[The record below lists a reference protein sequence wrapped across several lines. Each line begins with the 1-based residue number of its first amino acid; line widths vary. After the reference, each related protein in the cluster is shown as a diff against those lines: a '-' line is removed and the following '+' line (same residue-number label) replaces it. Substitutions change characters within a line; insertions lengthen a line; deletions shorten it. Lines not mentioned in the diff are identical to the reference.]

1 MYMKLRMLTLALAA
15 STLLQAWGP
24 GTHTYVAHQLK
35 EVGTNKAELLYGAI
49 APDFNLLKSMS
60 ATDPL
65 FLATHYLALAP
76 WEVAASTQEKALAW
90 GFATHNE
97 AWGADH
103 TAHIASL
110 TLADT
115 SQGYVIQKAAVLKA
129 TLDAQLTAAGMTGYL
144 GLITPDNCHF
154 ILEYGI
160 DLLARRL
167 DPYLGAKLVEA
178 ASHRS
183 STMGPLMASAYA
195 PGDAEGGATLAYME
209 GVWRTF
215 MIRYGGIL
223 KEPEAKALPLMADFL
238 VDLGIQLQVLPP
250 VPLDQR
256 PALVQLIGLALT
268 DTITICAPDYPGEI
282 QATIEAL
289 RTNPI
294 LSDMAL

>member
-1 MYMKLRMLTLALAA
+1 MHLSLRILALVA
-15 STLLQAWGP
+15 SATALQAWGP
-24 GTHTYVAHQLK
+24 GTHTYVAYQLK
-35 EVGTNKAELLYGAI
+35 DVGTNKAELLYGAI

-76 WEVAASTQEKALAW
+76 WEVACTPEERALAW
-90 GFATHNE
+90 GFASHNE

-115 SQGYVIQKAAVLKA
+115 GQGYVIQKAAVLKA
-129 TLDAQLTAAGMTGYL
+129 TLEAQLTAAGMTGYL

-167 DPYLGAKLVEA
+167 DPYLGARLVEA
-178 ASHRS
+178 AAHRS
-183 STMGPLMASAYA
+183 PAMGSLMARAYA
-195 PGDAEGGATLAYME
+195 PGDLEGGATLAYME
-209 GVWRTF
+209 GIWRTF
-215 MIRYGGIL
+215 MVRYGGIL
-223 KEPEAKALPLMADFL
+223 KEPEAKALPMMADFL
-238 VDLGIQLQVLPP
+238 VDLGVQLQVLPP
-250 VPLDQR
+250 VPPDQR

-268 DTITICAPDYPGEI
+268 DSIAICAPDYPGEI
-282 QATIEAL
+282 GATIHSL
-289 RTNPI
+289 RTSP
-294 LSDMAL
+294 LSGLEI

>member
-1 MYMKLRMLTLALAA
+1 MHMSLRILALVA
-15 STLLQAWGP
+15 SATALQAWGP
-24 GTHTYVAHQLK
+24 GTHTYVAYQLR

-49 APDFNLLKSMS
+49 APDFNLLKSMDPQ
-60 ATDPL
+60 DPL

-76 WEVAASTQEKALAW
+76 WEAAGTPEERALAW
-90 GFATHNE
+90 GFASHNE
-97 AWGADH
+97 AWGADR

-110 TLADT
+110 TLSDT
-115 SQGYVIQKAAVLKA
+115 SRGYVIQKAAVLKA
-129 TLDAQLTAAGMTGYL
+129 TLDAQLTAAGMGSYL

-183 STMGPLMASAYA
+183 PAMGSLLARAYA

-238 VDLGIQLQVLPP
+238 VDLGMQLQVLPP
-250 VPLDQR
+250 VPPDQR

-268 DTITICAPDYPGEI
+268 DAIALCAPDYPGEI
-282 QATIEAL
+282 GATVQSL
-289 RTNPI
+289 QTGP
-294 LSDMAL
+294 LSGMER

>member
-1 MYMKLRMLTLALAA
+1 MHLSLRILALVA
-15 STLLQAWGP
+15 SATALQAWGP
-24 GTHTYVAHQLK
+24 GTHTYVAYQLK

-65 FLATHYLALAP
+65 FLATHYQALAP
-76 WEVAASTQEKALAW
+76 WEVAVTPQERALAW
-90 GFATHNE
+90 GFASHNE

-129 TLDAQLTAAGMTGYL
+129 TLEAQLTAAGMTGYL

-160 DLLARRL
+160 DLLARNL

-183 STMGPLMASAYA
+183 PAMGSLMARAYA
-195 PGDAEGGATLAYME
+195 PGDLGGGATLAYME

-215 MIRYGGIL
+215 MVRYGHIL
-223 KEPEAKALPLMADFL
+223 KELEAKALPMMADFL

-250 VPLDQR
+250 VPPDQR

-268 DTITICAPDYPGEI
+268 DSITICASDYPGEI
-282 QATIEAL
+282 GATIQSL
-289 RTNPI
+289 RTGP
-294 LSDMAL
+294 LSGMDR

>member
-1 MYMKLRMLTLALAA
+1 MHLSLRILALVA
-15 STLLQAWGP
+15 SATALQAWGP
-24 GTHTYVAHQLK
+24 GTHTYVAYQLK

-76 WEVAASTQEKALAW
+76 WEVAGTPEERALAW
-90 GFATHNE
+90 GFASHNE

-110 TLADT
+110 TLTDT

-129 TLDAQLTAAGMTGYL
+129 TLDAQLTAAGMDSYL

-183 STMGPLMASAYA
+183 PAMGSLMARAYA
-195 PGDAEGGATLAYME
+195 PGDTEGGATLAYME

-215 MIRYGGIL
+215 MVRYGHIL
-223 KEPEAKALPLMADFL
+223 KEPEAKALPMMADFL

-250 VPLDQR
+250 VPPDQR
-256 PALVQLIGLALT
+256 PALVQLIGLALA
-268 DTITICAPDYPGEI
+268 DAITICTPDYPGEI
-282 QATIEAL
+282 DATIQSL
-289 RTNPI
+289 RTSP
-294 LSDMAL
+294 LSGMEL